1 MNDLCMNEVCDHY
14 KSQQSPVHIVQ
25 LFGRILV
32 FTVPMCGLG
41 LEADHHVVMSTE
53 RGMCMCIVVCVCSIT
68 LIKV

>member
-25 LFGRILV
+25 LSV

-41 LEADHHVVMSTE
+41 LEADHVVMSTE
-53 RGMCMCIVVCVCSIT
+53 RGMCMCIIMYVCIV
-68 LIKV
+68 LH